1 MFPTPI
7 EKKSRGY
14 QMTYQGLLPVVLIM
28 WLLPLIAVAV
38 FSIRPDSDFTNG
50 NYWGIPSSFNF
61 LENYGK
67 VFFES
72 DMPRYLLN
80 SVLITVP
87 TVLGTIALSSM
98 TGFALGVYK
107 FKGNLLIFFMFI
119 AGNFVPFQIL
129 MVPVRDLT
137 VNMNL
142 YDTKTGLILFHIA
155 FQTGFCTLFMRNF
168 IRALPFPLI
177 EAARVEGVR
186 EWQIFLYVVLPLM
199 KPALAALAVLIF
211 TFIWND
217 YFWAVV
223 LTQGPD
229 AQPVTAGITAF
240 NSQYRAAYHLMSAGS
255 IVAALP
261 PVLMFFLMQ
270 KHFIAGLTLGAVK

>member
-7 EKKSRGY
+7 EKTSRSW
-14 QMTYQGLLPVVLIM
+14 QITYQSLLPLALIM
-28 WLLPLIAVAV
+28 WLIPLIAVAV
-38 FSIRPDSDFTNG
+38 FSVKPAADFTNG
-50 NYWGIPSSFNF
+50 NYWGAPSSFEF
-61 LENYGK
+61 FTNYGK
-67 VFFES
+67 VFLDS
-72 DMPRYLLN
+72 DMPRYMLN

-87 TVLGTIALSSM
+87 TVFGAIALSAM

-107 FKGNLLIFFMFI
+107 FRGNLLIFFMFI

-137 VNMNL
+137 VSMNL
-142 YDTKTGLILFHIA
+142 YDTKTGLVLFHIA

-168 IRALPFPLI
+168 IRALPYELI
-177 EAARVEGVR
+177 EAARVEGVA
-186 EWQIFLYVVLPLM
+186 EWRIFWFVVLPLM

-229 AQPVTAGITAF
+229 SQPVTAGITAF
-240 NSQYRAAYHLMSAGS
+240 NSQFRAAYHMMSAGS

-270 KHFIAGLTLGAVK
+270 RHFIASLTLGAVK

>member
-1 MFPTPI
+1 MFPKPI
-7 EKKSRGY
+7 EKSSPGVRIGY
-14 QMTYQGLLPVVLIM
+14 QALLPISLLF
-28 WLLPLIAVAV
+28 WLAPLIAVAI
-38 FSIRPDSDFTNG
+38 FSVKPAVDFTGG
-50 NYWGIPSSFNF
+50 NYWGLPSTFAGF
-61 LENYGK
+61 ENYGK

-72 DMPRYLLN
+72 DMPRYMLN

-87 TVLGTIALSSM
+87 TVIGAVALSCM
-98 TGFALGVYK
+98 AGFALGVYK
-107 FKGNLLIFFMFI
+107 FRSNLIIFFMFV

-137 VNMNL
+137 LDMGL
-142 YDTKTGLILFHIA
+142 YNTKLGLVLFHVA

-177 EAARVEGVR
+177 EAARVEGVA
-186 EWQIFLYVVLPLM
+186 EWRIFWFVVIPLM
-199 KPALAALAVLIF
+199 KPAIAALSVLIF

-217 YFWAVV
+217 YFWAIV

-229 AQPVTAGITAF
+229 AQPVTAGITSF
-240 NSQYRAAYHLMSAGS
+240 NAQFRAAYHLMSAGS

-261 PVLMFFLMQ
+261 PVAMFFLMQ

>member
-1 MFPTPI
+1 MFPKPI
-7 EKKSRGY
+7 QNSSRAS
-14 QMTYQGLLPVVLIM
+14 QTTYQALVPAALVM
-28 WLLPLIAVAV
+28 WLLPLIAVAI
-38 FSIRPDSDFTNG
+38 FSIKPEADFTTG
-50 NYWGIPSSFNF
+50 NYWGVPSSFEGF
-61 LENYGK
+61 SNYGR
-67 VFFES
+67 VFFGS

-87 TVLGTIALSSM
+87 TVIGAVALSCM

-107 FKGNLLIFFMFI
+107 FRGNLLLFFMFV

-137 VNMNL
+137 LDMGL
-142 YDTKTGLILFHIA
+142 YNTKTGLVLFHIA

-168 IRALPFPLI
+168 IRALPFELI
-177 EAARVEGVR
+177 EAARVEGVA
-186 EWQIFLYVVLPLM
+186 EWRIFWFVVLPLM
-199 KPALAALAVLIF
+199 KPAIAALSVLIF

-223 LTQGPD
+223 LTQG
-229 AQPVTAGITAF
+229 AESQPVTAGITSF
-240 NSQYRAAYHLMSAGS
+240 NAQYRAAYHLMSAGS

-261 PVLMFFLMQ
+261 PVAMFFLMQ
-270 KHFIAGLTLGAVK
+270 RHFIAGLTLGAVK

>member
-1 MFPTPI
+1 MFPTPL
-7 EKKSRGY
+7 EKTSRQWQIGY
-14 QMTYQGLLPVVLIM
+14 QVLLPIVLII

-38 FSIRPDSDFTNG
+38 FSIKPDADFTNG
-50 NYWGIPSSFNF
+50 NYWGLPSSFEMF
-61 LENYGK
+61 TNYGK

-72 DMPRYLLN
+72 DMPRYLWN

-87 TVLGTIALSSM
+87 TVIGCIILSSM

-107 FKGNLLIFFMFI
+107 FRGNLLIFFMFI

-137 VNMNL
+137 LDMGL
-142 YDTKTGLILFHIA
+142 YDTKLGLILFHVA

-177 EAARVEGVR
+177 EAARVEGVS
-186 EWQIFLYVVLPLM
+186 EWRIFIFVVLPLM
-199 KPALAALAVLIF
+199 KPALAALSVLIF

-217 YFWAVV
+217 YFWAIV

-229 AQPVTAGITAF
+229 SQPVTAGITSF

-261 PVLMFFLMQ
+261 PVAMFFLMQ

>member
-1 MFPTPI
+1 MFPRPI
-7 EKKSRGY
+7 QTASPRAQAAY
-14 QMTYQGLLPVVLIM
+14 RTLLPVSLFL
-28 WLLPLIAVAV
+28 WLLPLAAVAV
-38 FSIRPDSDFTNG
+38 FSIKPAADFTQG
-50 NYWGIPSSFNF
+50 NYWGMPSSFQL
-61 LENYGK
+61 LENYGQ
-67 VFFES
+67 VFFNS
-72 DMPRYLLN
+72 DMPRYMLN

-87 TVLGTIALSSM
+87 TVIGAVALSAM
-98 TGFALGVYK
+98 AGFALGIYS
-107 FKGNLLIFFMFI
+107 FRSNMIIFFMFV

-137 VNMNL
+137 LDLGL
-142 YDTKTGLILFHIA
+142 YNTKTGLVLFHIA
-155 FQTGFCTLFMRNF
+155 FQSGFCTLFMRNF
-168 IRALPFPLI
+168 IRQLPYPLI
-177 EAARVEGVR
+177 EAARVEGVA
-186 EWQIFLYVVLPLM
+186 EWRIFWYVVLPLM

-223 LTQGPD
+223 LTQGPES
-229 AQPVTAGITAF
+229 QPVTAGITSF
-240 NSQYRAAYHLMSAGS
+240 NAQYRAAYHLMSAGS

>member
-1 MFPTPI
+1 MFPAPI
-7 EKKSRGY
+7 QKQSRAA
-14 QMTYQGLLPVVLIM
+14 QVTYQAALPFALFL
-28 WLLPLIAVAV
+28 WLAPLVAVAV
-38 FSIRPDSDFTNG
+38 FSIKPAADFTQA
-50 NYWGIPSSFNF
+50 NYWGMPSSFEGF
-61 LENYGK
+61 ANYGQ
-67 VFFES
+67 VFFNS

-87 TVLGTIALSSM
+87 TVIGAVALSCM

-107 FKGNLLIFFMFI
+107 FKANLWIFFMFI

-137 VNMNL
+137 LGLGL
-142 YDTKTGLILFHIA
+142 YNTKLGLVLFHVA

-168 IRALPFPLI
+168 IRALPFELI
-177 EAARVEGVR
+177 EAARVEGIA
-186 EWQIFLYVVLPLM
+186 EWRIFWYVVLPLM
-199 KPALAALAVLIF
+199 KPAIAALSVLIF

-223 LTQGPD
+223 LTQG
-229 AQPVTAGITAF
+229 AESQPVTAGITSF
-240 NSQYRAAYHLMSAGS
+240 NAQYRAAYHLMSAGS

-270 KHFIAGLTLGAVK
+270 RHFIAGLTLGAVK

>member
-7 EKKSRGY
+7 QKRARSTQLAY
-14 QMTYQGLLPVVLIM
+14 QAFLPLALIM
-28 WLLPLIAVAV
+28 WLLPLIAVML
-38 FSIRPDSDFTNG
+38 FSVRPLSDFTQG
-50 NYWGIPSSFNF
+50 NYWGVPSSFEF
-61 LENYGK
+61 FANYGR
-67 VFFES
+67 VFFDS

-80 SVLITVP
+80 SVMITVP
-87 TVLGTIALSSM
+87 TVLGAVALSCM
-98 TGFALGVYK
+98 TGFALGVYR
-107 FKGNLLIFFMFI
+107 FRGNLLIFFMFI

-137 VNMNL
+137 VSTGL

-168 IRALPFPLI
+168 IRALPYELI

-186 EWQIFLYVVLPLM
+186 EWQIFWFIVLPLM
-199 KPALAALAVLIF
+199 RPAIAALSVLVF

-217 YFWAVV
+217 YFWAIV
-223 LTQGPD
+223 LTQGPN
-229 AQPVTAGITAF
+229 AQPVTAGITSF
-240 NSQYRAAYHLMSAGS
+240 NSQFVAQYHLMSAGS
-255 IVAALP
+255 IVAAIP
-261 PVLMFFLMQ
+261 PVAMFFLMQ

>member
-1 MFPTPI
+1 MFPMPI
-7 EKKSRGY
+7 EKRSRQARLGY
-14 QMTYQGLLPVVLIM
+14 QALLPLALAL
-28 WLLPLIAVAV
+28 WLLPLIAVAN
-38 FSIRPDSDFTNG
+38 FSIKPESDFVAG
-50 NYWGIPSSFNF
+50 NYWGMPSSFELF
-61 LENYGK
+61 SNYGR

-72 DMPRYLLN
+72 NMPRYLLN
-80 SVLITVP
+80 SLLITIP
-87 TVLGTIALSSM
+87 TVIGAVALSAM
-98 TGFALGVYK
+98 AGFALGVYR

-137 VNMNL
+137 IDLNL

-168 IRALPFPLI
+168 IRALPYPLI
-177 EAARVEGVR
+177 EAARVEGVA
-186 EWQIFLYVVLPLM
+186 EWRIFWFVVLPLM
-199 KPALAALAVLIF
+199 KPALAALAVLVF

-223 LTQGPD
+223 LTQGPG
-229 AQPVTAGITAF
+229 AQPVTAGITEF
-240 NSQYRAAYHLMSAGS
+240 NSQFRAAYHLMSAGS

-261 PVLMFFLMQ
+261 PVAMFFMMQ
-270 KHFIAGLTLGAVK
+270 RHFIAGLTLGAVK

>member
-7 EKKSRGY
+7 EKRSRSV
-14 QMTYQGLLPVVLIM
+14 QITYQTLVPIVLVL
-28 WLLPLIAVAV
+28 WLLPLIAVAL
-38 FSIRPDSDFTNG
+38 FSIRPLADFSNG
-50 NYWGIPSSFNF
+50 NYWGIPSSFDLF
-61 LENYGK
+61 SNYGK

-72 DMPRYLLN
+72 PMPAYLWN

-87 TVLGTIALSSM
+87 TVIGAVALSCM
-98 TGFALGVYK
+98 TGFALGIYR

-137 VNMNL
+137 VDAGL
-142 YDTKTGLILFHIA
+142 YDTKLGLILFHIA

-168 IRALPFPLI
+168 IRALPYELI
-177 EAARVEGVR
+177 EAARVEGIA
-186 EWQIFLYVVLPLM
+186 EWRIFWYVVLPLM
-199 KPALAALAVLIF
+199 KPAIAALAVLIF

-217 YFWAVV
+217 YFWAIV

-229 AQPVTAGITAF
+229 AQPVTAGITSF
-240 NSQYRAAYHLMSAGS
+240 NSQFVAQFHLMSAGS

-270 KHFIAGLTLGAVK
+270 RHFIAGLTLGAVK

>member
-1 MFPTPI
+1 MFTTPI
-7 EKKSRGY
+7 QKRARSTQLAY
-14 QMTYQGLLPVVLIM
+14 QAFLPLALIM
-28 WLLPLIAVAV
+28 WLLPLIAVML
-38 FSIRPDSDFTNG
+38 FSVRPLSDFTQG
-50 NYWGIPSSFNF
+50 NYWGMPSSFEF
-61 LENYGK
+61 FANYGR

-80 SVLITVP
+80 SVMITVP
-87 TVLGTIALSSM
+87 TVLGAVALSCM
-98 TGFALGVYK
+98 TGFALGVYR
-107 FKGNLLIFFMFI
+107 FRGNLLIFFMFI

-137 VNMNL
+137 VSTGL

-168 IRALPFPLI
+168 IRALPNELI

-186 EWQIFLYVVLPLM
+186 EWQIFWFIVLPLM
-199 KPALAALAVLIF
+199 RPAIAALSVLVF

-217 YFWAVV
+217 YFWAIV
-223 LTQGPD
+223 LTQGPN
-229 AQPVTAGITAF
+229 AQPVTAGITSF
-240 NSQYRAAYHLMSAGS
+240 NSQFVAQYHLMSAGS
-255 IVAALP
+255 IVAAIP
-261 PVLMFFLMQ
+261 PVAMFFLMQ